1 MLFDENGD
9 REQIQ
14 FWIEAVE
21 KEKFEEG
28 IRIGEERTL
37 KKQADIIR
45 AMLQEGID
53 DSVILRVSGVTPEY
67 LASLKVQF
75 E

>member
-1 MLFDENGD
+1 MMFDEMGD

-14 FWIEAVE
+14 FWLEAVGNE
-21 KEKFEEG
+21 KYEEG
-28 IRIGEERTL
+28 
-37 KKQADIIR
+37 KADVIR
-45 AMLQEGID
+45 AMLREGID

-75 E
+75 AKKEK